1 MTDVQGQGAS
11 DTLTPVEAEILSKT
25 RRIFGHAEH
34 GLTVAEIAE
43 MLYLQ
48 QTTVKIYLR
57 DDKRRIDLYR
67 RLFEQD
73 EAVKERAIG
82 ILESRRVG

>member
-1 MTDVQGQGAS
+1 MTDVHGQGES
-11 DTLTPVEAEILSKT
+11 VSRTQEEAEILAKT
-25 RRIFGHAEH
+25 RRIFGNAEH

-48 QTTVKIYLR
+48 VGSVKIYLR

-73 EAVKERAIG
+73 EAVTERAIG

>member
-1 MTDVQGQGAS
+1 MTDVQGQGVS
-11 DTLTPVEAEILSKT
+11 DTMTQEEAEILAKT
-25 RRIFGHAEH
+25 RRIFGNAEH
-34 GLTVAEIAE
+34 GLTVPEIAE

-48 QTTVKIYLR
+48 ISSVKIYLR
-57 DDKRRIDLYR
+57 EDKRRIDLYR

-82 ILESRRVG
+82 ILESRRAG